1 MDAPFVL
8 HNSYLGRERLEV
20 VEGRNGL
27 QMHFAGSSQPLEN
40 YMLALEGA
48 GFAVS
53 ALREPIP
60 DASEAWS
67 HMERWRRIPPVPLV
81 KNSLSSGLGSAV
93 SSR

>member
-1 MDAPFVL
+1 
-8 HNSYLGRERLEV
+8 
-20 VEGRNGL
+20 L
-27 QMHFAGSSQPLEN
+27 QMHFVGWSQPLEN

-60 DASEAWS
+60 DASEAWT
-67 HMERWRRIPPVPLV
+67 HMDEDSPIPLAKSPA
-81 KNSLSSGLGSAV
+81 SSGFTSAV